1 MELDIKMT
9 FVSCKQDD
17 DGHDW
22 YCFECHQP
30 GEMYA
35 CSDCWRVFHADC
47 QDEDCDDI
55 NYMCAVCKVRQNILY
70 TTTSG
75 YDIV

>member
-1 MELDIKMT
+1 MWQFILLAAAQLT
-9 FVSCKQDD
+9 FLQDD

-22 YCFECHQP
+22 YCFECHGP

-47 QDEDCDDI
+47 QDEDTSDI
-55 NYMCAVCKVRQNILY
+55 KYTCAICKVSVLFHL
-70 TTTSG
+70 
-75 YDIV
+75 